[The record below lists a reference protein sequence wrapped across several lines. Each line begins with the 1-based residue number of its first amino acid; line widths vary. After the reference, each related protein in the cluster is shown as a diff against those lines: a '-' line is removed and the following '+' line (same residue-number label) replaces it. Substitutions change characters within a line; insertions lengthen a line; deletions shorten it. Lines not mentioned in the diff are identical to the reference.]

1 MVGGEI
7 MCDAAAPRYRGVR
20 KRPWGRFAAEIRDPA
35 KRARVWLG
43 TYDSAEAAA
52 RGLRRRRAEPPR
64 PARQDQLPARLLPPA
79 PVVPLPPPREG
90 GGSAATRAGA
100 GGRPRVQ
107 RELHRRVIEWASRAQ
122 TSGDGGGGGAPEA
135 GPAARAPGAR
145 RRLPQRLRLVGL
157 RRGRRRRRLHR
168 SVPRGG
174 VRPQPPAAAGP
185 GANRPVHGP
194 AALIGIP
201 TESKQSE
208 KTILLVIFSQFD
220 ACIRLDIVCTT
231 ILYAIVDK
239 EWPLSFKSTPNF
251 LPFLIAIYFVPTHF
265 YTEFHE
271 YTPTISTRITSDLA
285 LLPRICSSASISIN
299 FFSLLVNHCTSL
311 THLHALS
318 LIISYAFYLFLDPF
332 FL

>member
-1 MVGGEI
+1 MVGLEI

-64 PARQDQLPARLLPPA
+64 PAREDQLPARLLPPA

-90 GGSAATRAGA
+90 GA

-107 RELHRRVIEWASRAQ
+107 RELHRRVLERASRAQ
-122 TSGDGGGGGAPEA
+122 TGGYGCGGAPEA

-168 SVPRGG
+168 AVPRGG

-185 GANRPVHGP
+185 GAHRPVHGP

-208 KTILLVIFSQFD
+208 KTILLVIFSQLD

-231 ILYAIVDK
+231 ILYAIIDK

-251 LPFLIAIYFVPTHF
+251 LRFLGLR
-265 YTEFHE
+265 
-271 YTPTISTRITSDLA
+271 STSFLH
-285 LLPRICSSASISIN
+285 ISIRN
-299 FFSLLVNHCTSL
+299 S
-311 THLHALS
+311 
-318 LIISYAFYLFLDPF
+318 
-332 FL
+332 